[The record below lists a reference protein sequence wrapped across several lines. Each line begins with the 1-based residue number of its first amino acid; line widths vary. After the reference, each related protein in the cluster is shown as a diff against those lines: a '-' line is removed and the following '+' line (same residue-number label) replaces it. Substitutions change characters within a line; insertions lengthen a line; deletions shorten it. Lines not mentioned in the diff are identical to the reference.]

1 MTSRFAAV
9 RAHRRAIDGGREY
22 RSDVHPLEYLRA
34 IARHHGSDGVHEA
47 RDLAGLIADGYFEAA
62 EVMVICRRIVE
73 HRGDAAVLWWV
84 CSEIATAVDPS
95 LRAVEIGESLAQYT
109 RDWGA
114 VDGNDTVL
122 DGNDT
127 VLDSNDTVV
136 VALATCGSALV
147 LDSELVDGDRV
158 GLAPMTHLDH
168 GAFTAFVDH
177 RRRNGYPTTIVGG
190 VDPADGLEHPLP
202 MITRVGHQGPPCRPA
217 PELLRRSVV

>member
-1 MTSRFAAV
+1 MTGRFADV

-95 LRAVEIGESLAQYT
+95 LRAVEIGESLARYT
-109 RDWGA
+109 RDWGV
-114 VDGNDTVL
+114 VDGSDTVL
-122 DGNDT
+122 DG
-127 VLDSNDTVV
+127 NDTVV

-147 LDSELVDGDRV
+147 LDSELADGDRV
-158 GLAPMTHLDH
+158 GMAPMTHLDH

-177 RRRNGYPTTIVGG
+177 RRRNGYPTIIVGG
-190 VDPADGLEHPLP
+190 VDPADGLERPLP
-202 MITRVGHQGPPCRPA
+202 AITRLGHQGQPCRPA